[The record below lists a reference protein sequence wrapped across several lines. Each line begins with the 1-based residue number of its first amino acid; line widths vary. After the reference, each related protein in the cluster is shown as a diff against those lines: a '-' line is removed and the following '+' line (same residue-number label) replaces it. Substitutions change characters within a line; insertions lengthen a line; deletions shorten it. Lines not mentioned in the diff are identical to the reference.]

1 MTPDE
6 LEAQM
11 CGQVKIDLDDWKNST
26 EYRDFMMSGKL
37 SWTIRWFWQ
46 VMETYSQ
53 QQLARILMF
62 CTGSSRLPLG
72 GFADLESQSG

>member
-1 MTPDE
+1 MTADE

-11 CGQVKIDLDDWKNST
+11 CGQVRIDLDDWKNNT

-46 VMETYSQ
+46 VMETYS
-53 QQLARILMF
+53 
-62 CTGSSRLPLG
+62 
-72 GFADLESQSG
+72 